1 MIEAHRITV
10 LILFTGFSIGRFG
23 AHLTLAEDAGN
34 RIQPYPKNSFY
45 WQYKGQPVLLLGGS
59 DDDNLFQ
66 WTGAR
71 LIEQL
76 DLHKSVGGN
85 YVRNTMSSRDPGNVW
100 PFCQVQGKYDLD
112 RFNDEYWGRLQTFL
126 EETTRRDIIVQIE
139 VWATW
144 DFYGEQWAA
153 NPFNPKNNVNYSAD
167 QSGLPERLV
176 GELAKPWRHP
186 SDFFHSVPDEK
197 NLTVVLEHQERFV
210 EKLLSHTLEYDHVL
224 YCMDN
229 ETAAPPSWARHWA
242 SRIRQEA
249 KKASKAVETTEMWDD
264 WNLGDPQYEATFD
277 DSDTFSFLDISQNNH
292 QKGQKHYD
300 NALKRRTSI
309 RNNPRPMTNDKIYGG
324 EYMRFGDSRDGV
336 ERFWR
341 NIFGGHAA
349 ARFHRPTGGIGLS
362 DRAQQ
367 MIQSAREVT
376 DAFDVFSCNPRN
388 DLLSQREANEAYCL
402 AEEAKQ
408 YAVYFPA
415 EGSVALDLSQAKTSL
430 SVRWYNVDRGE
441 WQPAETIQ
449 GERSAK
455 LTTPSSGQ
463 WAVVIVAR

>member
-1 MIEAHRITV
+1 MVVAHRIAT
-10 LILFTGFSIGRFG
+10 LILIIGFSIGRFG

-34 RIQPYPKNSFY
+34 RIQPYPENSFY

-100 PFCQVQGKYDLD
+100 PFCRVQGKYDLN

-126 EETTRRDIIVQIE
+126 DETARRDIIVQIE

-153 NPFNPKNNVNYSAD
+153 NPFNPKNNVNYSSE
-167 QSGLPERLV
+167 QSGLAERLV
-176 GELAKPWRHP
+176 GEFAKPWRHP
-186 SDFFHSVPDEK
+186 SDFFHSVPNEK

-210 EKLLSHTLEYDHVL
+210 KKLLSYTLKYDHVL

-229 ETAAPPSWARHWA
+229 ETAAAPSWARHWA
-242 SRIRQEA
+242 GRIREEA

-264 WNLGDPQYEATFD
+264 WKLGDPQYDATFGD
-277 DSDTFSFLDISQNNH
+277 PDTFSFLDISQNNH
-292 QKGQKHYD
+292 QKGQRHYD
-300 NALKRRTSI
+300 NALKRRNSI
-309 RNNPRPMTNDKIYGG
+309 RNKPRPMTNDKIYGG
-324 EYMRFGDSRDGV
+324 EYMRFGNSRDGI

-349 ARFHRPTGGIGLS
+349 VRFHRPTGGIGLNAQ
-362 DRAQQ
+362 AQQ
-367 MIQSAREVT
+367 MIRSARQVT
-376 DAFDVFSCNPRN
+376 DAIDVFLCSPRN

-415 EGSVALDLSQAKTSL
+415 KGSVALGLSRAKTAL

-441 WQPAETIQ
+441 WHPAETIQ

-463 WAVVIVAR
+463 WAVVIVTR